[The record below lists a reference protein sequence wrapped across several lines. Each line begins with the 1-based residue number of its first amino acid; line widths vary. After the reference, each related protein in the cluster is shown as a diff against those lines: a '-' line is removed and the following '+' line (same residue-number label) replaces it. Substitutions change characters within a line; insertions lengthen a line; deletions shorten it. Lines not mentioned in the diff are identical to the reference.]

1 MPEGERRRL
10 DVELV
15 RRGLAE
21 SRSKAQEM
29 LAAGLVTV
37 DGRPAAKAALPVDA
51 ETAIVCAGAPRYVGR
66 GGDKLEKA
74 MAFSAV
80 SPQDKICLD
89 VGASTGGFTDC
100 MLQHGAKKVYAVDV
114 GSGQLHERLRRD
126 PRVVCME
133 KTDIRDTA
141 RVGENI
147 TPGEIGLC
155 TVDVSFISLRQVLP
169 AVWPYLADGGCAV
182 CLVKP
187 QFEAGRRA
195 LGRSGVVRDRGAH
208 RQVLRELWDFWHEQ
222 GCRVLA
228 LTHSPI
234 TGGDGNIEYLAVL
247 SRSAQETVPEQTL
260 RTIVDAAFDAM
271 KNNKR

>member
-1 MPEGERRRL
+1 MPELEHRRL

-29 LAAGLVTV
+29 LSAGLVTV
-37 DGRPAAKAALPVDA
+37 GGRPTAKASLSVGD

-74 MAFSAV
+74 IASAVV

-133 KTDIRDTA
+133 KTDIRDA
-141 RVGENI
+141 ERVGEKI
-147 TPGEIGLC
+147 ALGQIGLC

-169 AVWPYLADGGCAV
+169 AIWPYLADDGCAV

-187 QFEAGRRA
+187 QFEAGRSA
-195 LGRSGVVRDRGAH
+195 LGKNGVVRDRGVH
-208 RQVLRELWDFWHEQ
+208 LQVLRELWDFWHAQ

-234 TGGDGNIEYLAVL
+234 TGGDGNIEYLVVL
-247 SRSAQETVPEQTL
+247 SRSGLETVQGQML
-260 RTIVDAAFDAM
+260 RTIVDRAFNEL